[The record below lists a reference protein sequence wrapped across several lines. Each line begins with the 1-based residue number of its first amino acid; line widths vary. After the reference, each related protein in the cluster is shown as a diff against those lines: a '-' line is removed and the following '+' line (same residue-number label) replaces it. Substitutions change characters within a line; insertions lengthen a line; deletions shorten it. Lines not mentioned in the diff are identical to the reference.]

1 MNAGSDIVSFFVK
14 LMGEVYAK
22 HPKSVPSVSPIGVDV
37 KVFVVRQKVGMAALQ
52 EVVAQGVV
60 EIPMS
65 HELNVGHA
73 VDGVAQ
79 VGEDIAIVAA
89 VVALGIITF
98 GCSCVIEFLIH
109 KPRVFA
115 VSAVGRSAPSVSAG
129 VVVTTAQ
136 VYIYR

>member
-1 MNAGSDIVSFFVK
+1 M
-14 LMGEVYAK
+14 
-22 HPKSVPSVSPIGVDV
+22 SPVGVEI
-37 KVFVVRQKVGMAALQ
+37 KVFEVNKVGCAALQ

-98 GCSCVIEFLIH
+98 GCSCVIEF
-109 KPRVFA
+109 
-115 VSAVGRSAPSVSAG
+115 SS
-129 VVVTTAQ
+129 
-136 VYIYR
+136 